1 MNGEQ
6 LVKSNELVNK
16 DFNIDRDGASIK
28 EHLMNF
34 RIEKIELILIIWYI
48 HTKPKEEVQ
57 KILVITKIWQIC
69 L

>member
-16 DFNIDRDGASIK
+16 DFNFDRDGASIK

-34 RIEKIELILIIWYI
+34 RIEKIELILII
-48 HTKPKEEVQ
+48 
-57 KILVITKIWQIC
+57 
-69 L
+69 